1 MVCVCTCLRMI
12 ELTQELPAKTTL
24 AMRRLQEEK
33 REVIVHATRAN
44 GT

>member
-1 MVCVCTCLRMI
+1 MT
-12 ELTQELPAKTTL
+12 ELTQKLTAKTTL

-33 REVIVHATRAN
+33 REVIVHATHAN